1 MPLGSWLRRFAE
13 CREPH
18 PPPEGVA
25 RTPRLRRGVGT
36 GRGGT
41 APATARA
48 DGDDDAGRPGGIG
61 GIVGLRGF
69 VETPDS
75 PIDFAAPW
83 RGVRS
88 DRSVSAS
95 RPWARGLESE
105 VRMADMISAFPRQRD
120 KAGWNRIGMEFRIR
134 QMIGCFISRP
144 LARPPEKG

>member
-1 MPLGSWLRRFAE
+1 MVGSALRG
-13 CREPH
+13 CRPSH

-75 PIDFAAPW
+75 PIDFRRA
-83 RGVRS
+83 V
-88 DRSVSAS
+88 
-95 RPWARGLESE
+95 AR
-105 VRMADMISAFPRQRD
+105 
-120 KAGWNRIGMEFRIR
+120 
-134 QMIGCFISRP
+134 RP
-144 LARPPEKG
+144 LRPSPFSLAPVGALAER